1 MTVPSIRMRFWSGP
15 LNSIKLKNRCHFR
28 VAAFK
33 VASVFYWILYTFFNL
48 DYSQII
54 RCKSRFCFISLYPPL
69 WQNIEN
75 LLYQFFFDFFL
86 RGSIY
91 FEIFLKCNIRL
102 TFFLFIQ
109 CFHIQTIK
117 TIYILYEIIE
127 IQRVS
132 FRFSNIQLFSK
143 KDAAIVRIYICTFF
157 HLYSLNNGYKSKY
170 RYIIHFPIL
179 Q

>member
-33 VASVFYWILYTFFNL
+33 VASVFHWILYTFFNL

-75 LLYQFFFDFFL
+75 LLYQFFFNFFL

-91 FEIFLKCNIRL
+91 SKIFLKRDIRL
-102 TFFLFIQ
+102 LFFLFIQ

-117 TIYILYEIIE
+117 TIYILYKIIE

-143 KDAAIVRIYICTFF
+143 KDAAIVRWTAPRQEDREKI
-157 HLYSLNNGYKSKY
+157 
-170 RYIIHFPIL
+170 
-179 Q
+179 

>member
-1 MTVPSIRMRFWSGP
+1 MRFWSGP

-33 VASVFYWILYTFFNL
+33 VASIFYWILYTFFNL

-75 LLYQFFFDFFL
+75 LLYQFFFNFFL

-91 FEIFLKCNIRL
+91 SKIFLKRDIRL
-102 TFFLFIQ
+102 LFFLFIQ

-117 TIYILYEIIE
+117 TIYILYKIIE

-143 KDAAIVRIYICTFF
+143 KFANPLTKGTRSAIIPLLPKTAG
-157 HLYSLNNGYKSKY
+157 SGKSAS
-170 RYIIHFPIL
+170 FPAEGCL
-179 Q
+179 